1 MTPMI
6 CIFLAADFA
15 PLIIFPLFIALFV
28 GLAALGIYQSKKARE
43 NWARFAATYG
53 LQMTGGESWTSR
65 PHISGWFDGIYV
77 HIGTITRGSGKN
89 RSTYTQFQAMLN
101 CPMPLGLQIHQES
114 VFSKV
119 GKFFGGQDIHV
130 GDSAIDDAFIL
141 KGRDENAVRHFV
153 SQPAIRQAL
162 FRIVQTRP
170 DFVLYA
176 GNIMME
182 QRGMVSDP
190 ARMYSAISEAVLL
203 ARAITDT
210 MQQLAPQAAPMKV
223 PAPPPARPIEL
234 PVAAPALRPQPKPAA
249 KAAKVAAPL
258 TNLPGPKPDNTP
270 RGDGGIM
277 AVLDRLSDASLLGSE
292 RDEALAKLKD
302 QSVTLPVIVER
313 VELTSS
319 FDVPDELKDGRTVVG
334 TLSGLRTKLAVRFDA
349 AKSRELS
356 GLRRGDN
363 FTVQG
368 RIASWDPLYDRVNVN
383 A

>member
-1 MTPMI
+1 
-6 CIFLAADFA
+6 
-15 PLIIFPLFIALFV
+15 
-28 GLAALGIYQSKKARE
+28 
-43 NWARFAATYG
+43 
-53 LQMTGGESWTSR
+53 
-65 PHISGWFDGIYV
+65 
-77 HIGTITRGSGKN
+77 
-89 RSTYTQFQAMLN
+89 
-101 CPMPLGLQIHQES
+101 
-114 VFSKV
+114 
-119 GKFFGGQDIHV
+119 
-130 GDSAIDDAFIL
+130 
-141 KGRDENAVRHFV
+141 
-153 SQPAIRQAL
+153 
-162 FRIVQTRP
+162 
-170 DFVLYA
+170 
-176 GNIMME
+176 
-182 QRGMVSDP
+182 
-190 ARMYSAISEAVLL
+190 
-203 ARAITDT
+203 
-210 MQQLAPQAAPMKV
+210 
-223 PAPPPARPIEL
+223 PPARPIEL

-319 FDVPDELKDGRTVVG
+319 FDVPEELKDGRTVVG